1 MRSAHLPEMRKKVQG
16 RSGEVGGG
24 TMGALV
30 FMSVEFWKEFS
41 WENKRAPN
49 AGGISRGSRVVDE
62 WWGPGNIK
70 DWGCGGKGD
79 AQMLLGGKE
88 GGREPE

>member
-24 TMGALV
+24 TGGALV

-62 WWGPGNIK
+62 WWGA
-70 DWGCGGKGD
+70 GGHKG
-79 AQMLLGGKE
+79 LGMRGEGRCTNVAGRE
-88 GGREPE
+88 GGR